1 MFPETGTHKA
11 LACIH
16 GEEVGRKWGC
26 WEEMDEKG
34 KWASRVKEGEKM
46 VVVDLVETFFTKL
59 DMR

>member
-1 MFPETGTHKA
+1 MYPETGAYKA

-16 GEEVGRKWGC
+16 EEEVGRKWGC

-34 KWASRVKEGEKM
+34 KWASRVKEGEKT